1 LLHKKPGDHVSIG
14 EPLLTMFTDEEVRFE
29 LAEQALAQ
37 APITIGERSE
47 IMTQLPLIIERIS

>member
-1 LLHKKPGDHVSIG
+1 
-14 EPLLTMFTDEEVRFE
+14 MFSDEEVRFE

-47 IMTQLPLIIERIS
+47 IMAQLPLIIERIS

>member
-1 LLHKKPGDHVSIG
+1 
-14 EPLLTMFTDEEVRFE
+14 LLTMFTDQDARFE

-37 APITIGERSE
+37 SPITIGAPTE